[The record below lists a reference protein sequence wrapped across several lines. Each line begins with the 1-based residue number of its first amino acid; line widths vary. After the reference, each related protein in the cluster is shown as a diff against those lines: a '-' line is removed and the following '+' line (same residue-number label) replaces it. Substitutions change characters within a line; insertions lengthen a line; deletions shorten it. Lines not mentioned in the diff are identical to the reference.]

1 VIYLRYGLCVDH
13 FWGINIGGICNLRLF
28 FGEKKG
34 KLIDDLWP
42 IFNQKGIK
50 ILFLWWSFKA
60 LITI

>member
-1 VIYLRYGLCVDH
+1 LCVDH

-50 ILFLWWSFKA
+50 ILFLYGGA
-60 LITI
+60 LKDSNYNLVAHF